1 MTEKVPLQPTEE
13 ERRRIMELVIT
24 AGKTQLENGA
34 EVFRAQQTMEHM
46 AAGLNL
52 REFNAYVLTNGIF
65 ASAGTSEYAEVRNIP
80 NRSVHLGRVEG
91 VNELSRQIARGELSI
106 TQAEVALATVRK
118 IPMDPPK
125 MRILASGVGACAF
138 CLLYGGGII
147 DGMVSLLA
155 GFLLGWYL
163 IVCQKRASGGF
174 FQRISGSALVSLFCL
189 LASTFFN
196 SLDVS
201 SAIIGAF
208 MLLTPGVA
216 FTMAIRDFVHSDYL
230 SGTIRAI
237 DAILIAASIACGA
250 GLIIMLEQYFMGV
263 LL

>member
-1 MTEKVPLQPTEE
+1 MTEKIPIQPTEE
-13 ERRRIMELVIT
+13 ERRRMMELVIT

-65 ASAGTSEYAEVRNIP
+65 ASAGTSEHAEVRNIP

-106 TQAEVALATVRK
+106 TEAEIILANVRK
-118 IPMDPPK
+118 IPTETPK
-125 MRILASGVGACAF
+125 LRILASGLGACAF
-138 CLLYGGGII
+138 CMLYGGSII
-147 DGMVSLLA
+147 DGTVSLLA

-163 IVCQKRASGGF
+163 IICQKRSSGGF
-174 FQRISGSALVSLFCL
+174 FQKISGSALVSVFCL
-189 LASTFFN
+189 LVSLVF
-196 SLDVS
+196 SGLDVN

-216 FTMAIRDFVHSDYL
+216 FTMAIRDFVHADYL

-250 GLIIMLEQYFMGV
+250 GLVLMIEQFLMGV
-263 LL
+263 PL